1 MVGVSSRQFLFNLP
15 YLHQALDK
23 ICITPQQQQTRGK
36 HIAPNW
42 EQKTI
47 EAFHIT
53 ERIFWR
59 MAIVGIGSHLLCCVT
74 TSKLSIGRG
83 VNIIYHLLSDCLDA
97 GP

>member
-36 HIAPNW
+36 HIAQNW
-42 EQKTI
+42 EQRTI

-53 ERIFWR
+53 LENGNSWDREPCF
-59 MAIVGIGSHLLCCVT
+59 VLCD
-74 TSKLSIGRG
+74 
-83 VNIIYHLLSDCLDA
+83 NF
-97 GP
+97 

>member
-53 ERIFWR
+53 EGIFWR
-59 MAIVGIGSHLLCCVT
+59 MAIVGIGSHVLCCVT
-74 TSKLSIGRG
+74 TSK
-83 VNIIYHLLSDCLDA
+83 
-97 GP
+97 